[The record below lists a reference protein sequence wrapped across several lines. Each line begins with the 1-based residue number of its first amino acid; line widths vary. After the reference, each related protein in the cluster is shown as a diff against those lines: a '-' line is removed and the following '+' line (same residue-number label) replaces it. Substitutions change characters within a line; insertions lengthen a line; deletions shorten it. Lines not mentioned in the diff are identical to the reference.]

1 MSTSTTTDRRA
12 CVVCGREVEVCAC
25 CEKEDCA
32 QAICY
37 PDLAVRVG
45 QSIRVLHTHGG
56 VRGQTTAS
64 SS

>member
-56 VRGQTTAS
+56 
-64 SS
+64 